1 MHNNNGKR
9 GILLDWNINIVHDI
23 AIKRQTLDSQQIF
36 FELFTYFELNGNYI
50 LKVNIFMLAITGKS
64 ASSECILMC
73 GYLGL
78 NSISIAKS
86 PKLNS
91 TATQ

>member
-1 MHNNNGKR
+1 MTEILISYMISLLRG
-9 GILLDWNINIVHDI
+9 GIL
-23 AIKRQTLDSQQIF
+23 KLDSQQIF

-50 LKVNIFMLAITGKS
+50 LKVNIFVLAITGKS
-64 ASSECILMC
+64 ASSECILMS